1 MLADELGQ
9 AFASSGL
16 TLAVAESCTGGRLG
30 DAVTNVPGSS
40 SYFLGGIVSYSNDAK
55 ERLLDVETAVL
66 ESKGAVSEEVAL
78 MMADGVR
85 LRFDADI
92 GVGVTGIAG
101 PSGETPGKPVG
112 LVFIAVCSS
121 DRRVC
126 TRNQF
131 SGSRSDVKSGAVET
145 ALKMLLDFL
154 GHGHRTRMC

>member
-9 AFASSGL
+9 LLASSKL

-30 DAVTNVPGSS
+30 DAITDVSGSS
-40 SYFLGGIVSYSNDAK
+40 AYFLGGIVSYSNDAK
-55 ERLLDVETAVL
+55 EGLLGVESATL

-85 LRFDADI
+85 RRFGADI
-92 GVGVTGIAG
+92 GVGITGIAG
-101 PSGETPGKPVG
+101 PTGETPGKPVG

-121 DRRVC
+121 ERCVC

-145 ALKMLLDFL
+145 AMRMVLDFL